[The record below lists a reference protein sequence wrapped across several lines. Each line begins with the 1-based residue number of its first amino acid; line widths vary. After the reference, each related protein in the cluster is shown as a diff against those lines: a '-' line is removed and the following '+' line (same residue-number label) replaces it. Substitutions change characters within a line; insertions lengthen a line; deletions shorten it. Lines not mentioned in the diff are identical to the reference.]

1 MPGGGRRLSALGFG
15 IMRLPTR
22 AGIIDVKRSDAML
35 TRALDA
41 GVNYFDTAYP
51 YMKGQSEP
59 YIGRFLHESGRRN
72 DAAVATKLP
81 HWLTN
86 TRPQMEKM
94 LETQLKRLR
103 TDRID
108 YYLIHNLVGGTWED
122 LMRREV
128 LGFLENAKQSG
139 KILNAGFSWHGT
151 AESFPSVVDSWNWD
165 FCQIQYNIL
174 DERRQAGT
182 AGLEYAA
189 SKGLGLVIMEPLRG
203 GKLASKIPT
212 GAAETWKALPQH
224 SPAEWCL
231 SWVWNHPEVTVV
243 LSGFSNEDHLNAT
256 LALADQAVP
265 GMLIPKELEVIAEVR
280 DEYAKAGAVDC
291 TGCRY
296 CMPCPFGVSIPDVF
310 DWYNEWKT
318 VRHDLT
324 QRLFYLTTVGGLL
337 SGKSGLASRCTSCGA
352 CLAKCPQ
359 SLPIPELLNG
369 ITREYEGLLGRLT
382 ESGGKILRAFRR
394 IWKRL
399 FQGTE
404 RAK

>member
-1 MPGGGRRLSALGFG
+1 MPGSERRLSALGFG

-22 AGIIDVKRSDAML
+22 AGIIDAKRSDAML
-35 TRALDA
+35 RRALDA

-51 YMKGQSEP
+51 YIKGQSEP
-59 YIGRFLHESGRRN
+59 YIGRFLKESGLRH
-72 DAAVATKLP
+72 DVAVATKLP

-86 TRPQMEKM
+86 TRSQMEKM
-94 LETQLKRLR
+94 LESQLKRLR
-103 TDRID
+103 TDYID
-108 YYLIHNLVGGTWED
+108 YYLVHNVVGGTWEN
-122 LMRREV
+122 LMGRDV

-151 AESFPSVVDSWNWD
+151 AESFPGVVDSWDWD

-212 GAAETWKALPQH
+212 GAAEAWKSLPQR
-224 SPAEWCL
+224 SPADWCL
-231 SWVWNHPEVTVV
+231 SWVWNRPEVSVV
-243 LSGFSNEDHLNAT
+243 LSGFSDENHLEAT
-256 LALADQAVP
+256 LSLADQAVP
-265 GMLIPKELEVIAEVR
+265 GMLTRKELDVIAAVR
-280 DEYAKAGAVDC
+280 DAYGKAGAVDC

-318 VRHDLT
+318 VRHDLS
-324 QRLFYLTTVGGLL
+324 QRLFYLATVGGVL
-337 SGKSGLASRCTSCGA
+337 SGKSGLASHCVSCGA

-359 SLPIPELLNG
+359 SLPIPELLGG
-369 ITREYEGLLGRLT
+369 ITREYEGFLGSLT
-382 ESGGKILRAFRR
+382 EFGGKILRAFRR

-399 FQGTE
+399 FHRTE
-404 RAK
+404 